1 MWLIPGKT
9 KVSLEIFKGMGIV
22 DIAICIFQIFLIL
35 MLVVSNFPLKVKLAI
50 VVVIVVVTVLLVIR
64 IDDEPNYQFLMHIIK
79 HCFYPKHFIRAKSDL
94 MLLADSLD
102 ESQIAAYQAQEKEIH
117 IETKEEKKAR
127 LKKEKEEW
135 AADNKKL
142 ADKNTTKEESDAI
155 WLKRAKLSA
164 ERKQR
169 KKEEKSANTKWSQMT
184 DIIGFTG
191 IKDGYIAYG
200 GEYYGAVVE
209 IPAVEFRFFSQYRR
223 NNTIKNGLGKVLAM
237 ASPDYAVNIVKIE
250 RPVHYEH
257 YVDNEHKKIEE
268 LKRSF
273 ENGMLSEEELKSR
286 IAIILDR
293 IDELE
298 NYINV
303 QKIIVPFYYLVI
315 FDEDK
320 EQLEN
325 HMDSMIDNL
334 VRGEMNPKRLD
345 DKELAIFLKYTN
357 ELDFDE
363 TEIDKIKP
371 EDYAAWA
378 MPRQLDIRVREAEID
393 KILAYTMRVTSY
405 PTMVDDAW
413 MAYLMSIPGTKC
425 VVKCK
430 PMDRAKSVRRI
441 DRSLSE
447 LRVQYMS
454 TSLES
459 KQIELQSHIDSL
471 SELLVTL
478 QSESETLMEVNFY
491 ITVYDIEL
499 TNMGLGDK
507 GPLDSYRT
515 PMSNMRKTIRRL
527 FREENMKLAS
537 LYFEQLN
544 CFIASQV
551 SAYDPFAKYGRG
563 IPSNSIAAG
572 YPWVYA
578 NIADENGIKIGLSDG
593 VPVFLDFFRRDSER
607 VNSNMVIVGKSGSGK
622 SYSTKSILTNLAA
635 DDTKI
640 FILDPENEYTELAEN
655 LHGKFINV
663 GNALQG
669 RLNPFNI
676 ITALD
681 DSEGGQDAEES
692 TSASYATHLQ
702 FLEEFFKQIL
712 PDCDKDALEY
722 LNIIVDRLYAD
733 RDIND
738 TTDLSTLR
746 PEDYPIFDDL
756 YDAIL
761 QEFQKTDNEYVRTLL
776 RTLMNYIAKFS
787 TGGRNANIWNGP
799 STITTDE
806 NFTVFNFQSLLANRN
821 GLIANAQMLLVLKY
835 IDNEIIKNR
844 EYNSRYNMH
853 RKIIVVIDE
862 AHVFIDTKFPVALDF
877 MFQLAK
883 RIRKYNGMQI
893 VITQNI
899 KDFVGSEEI
908 ARKSTAIINACQYSF
923 IFSLSPNDMDDL
935 CKLYEK
941 AGGINEVEQEQ
952 IITARRGHAFTV
964 TGPTSRSSFGIEVP
978 KDVVGLF
985 SERNYEGPHFKGEE
999 GEDVWERFISKSRAK
1014 HDESKFNSK
1023 AEEVE
1028 HVEEKIRKSFVS
1040 FEMLSEDEYENTR
1053 EEEEKKKTAKK
1064 KKTISFE
1071 EIDEDDYIPD
1081 IPEDPE
1087 EFAKLLAKKKG
1098 EQAEESQT
1106 PAAVPVSVPA
1116 PAAAQSENSKT
1127 EEILTKLLEAFSHE
1141 AMMSEVRHIV
1151 ESEMAKRVGN
1161 VTGMVSPAVEISPA
1175 VAIGPSLTVNTG
1187 GSVSKNVTNTS
1198 EVSEPVEEEKET
1210 DSETED
1216 ILGIIS
1222 ASDDYDDYEDD
1233 DEYDSDDYDD
1243 SGFDSDDS
1251 ESESYDTGKYG
1262 ESRYLGGDETDKY
1275 DSGLDDGEDDY
1286 DLLGVDDGS
1295 ELSSSYDEDE
1305 ESERTSGSEYSDES
1319 DDSDDSVSYGAGA
1332 IDIMSILTSEAQ
1344 KLSSTSNIE
1353 QMELYDEDVI
1363 DITFEDLALYIKNS
1377 ARYY

>member
-9 KVSLEIFKGMGIV
+9 KISLEIFKGIGAI
-22 DIAICIFQIFLIL
+22 DLAICVFQLFLVL
-35 MLVVSNFPLKVKLAI
+35 MLVVSNFPLMVKA
-50 VVVIVVVTVLLVIR
+50 VFSGVIVVITVLLIIR

-94 MLLADSLD
+94 MLMADALD
-102 ESQIAAYQAQEKEIH
+102 ESEIAAYQAQEKEIH
-117 IETKEEKKAR
+117 IETKAEKKAR
-127 LKKEKEEW
+127 IKKEKEEW

-142 ADKNTTKEESDAI
+142 ASKDITKEESDAI
-155 WLKRAKLSA
+155 WLKRAKQSA

-169 KKEEKSANTKWSQMT
+169 KKEEKSANAKWNQMT
-184 DIIGFTG
+184 EIIGFTG
-191 IKDGYIAYG
+191 IKDNLIAYG

-209 IPAVEFRFFSQYRR
+209 IPAVEFRFFSSYRR
-223 NNTIKNGLGKVLAM
+223 SNTIKNGLGRVLSM
-237 ASPDYAVNIVKIE
+237 VNPDYAANIVKIE
-250 RPVHYEH
+250 RPVHYEP

-273 ENGMLSEEELKSR
+273 ENGMLGEEELKSR

-293 IDELE
+293 INELE
-298 NYINV
+298 SYINED
-303 QKIIVPFYYLVI
+303 KIIVPFYYLVI
-315 FDEDK
+315 YDSDK
-320 EQLEN
+320 EQLES
-325 HMDSMIDNL
+325 HVSMMIDSL

-345 DKELAIFLKYTN
+345 DRELAIFLKYTN

-363 TEIDKIKP
+363 NDIDKVKP

-378 MPRQLDIRVREAEID
+378 MPKQIDIRVRETEVD
-393 KILAYTMRVTSY
+393 KMLSYTMRVTNY
-405 PTMVDDAW
+405 PSMVDDAW
-413 MAYLMSIPGTKC
+413 MAYVMSIPGTKC

-430 PMDRAKSVRRI
+430 PMDREKSVRRI
-441 DRSLSE
+441 DRTLTE
-447 LRVQYMS
+447 LRVQYAT

-471 SELLVTL
+471 SELLATL
-478 QSESETLMEVNFY
+478 QSESETLMEMNFY
-491 ITVYDIEL
+491 ITVYDLEL

-507 GPLDSYRT
+507 GPLKSYRT
-515 PMSNMRKTIRRL
+515 PMSNMRKTVRRL
-527 FREENMKLAS
+527 FREENMRLS
-537 LYFEQLN
+537 SQYFEQLR

-551 SAYDPFAKYGRG
+551 NAYDPFSKYGRG
-563 IPSNSIAAG
+563 IPNNSIAAG

-578 NIADENGIKIGLSDG
+578 NIADTNGIKLGLSDG

-622 SYSTKSILTNLAA
+622 SYATKSILTNLAA

-663 GNALQG
+663 GNANQG

-681 DSEGGQDAEES
+681 DSESGDES
-692 TSASYATHLQ
+692 ENTSSGSYATHLQ

-722 LNIIVDRLYAD
+722 LNMIVDRVYAEK
-733 RDIND
+733 DITEN
-738 TTDLSTLR
+738 TDLSTLK

-761 QEFQKTDNEYVRTLL
+761 QEFQKTDNEYIKTML

-799 STITTDE
+799 STITTEE

-844 EYNSRYNMH
+844 EYNTRFNMH
-853 RKIIVVIDE
+853 RKIVVVIDE
-862 AHVFIDTKFPVALDF
+862 AHVFIDTKFPIALDF

-941 AGGINEVEQEQ
+941 AGGINEAEQEQ
-952 IITARRGHAFTV
+952 IITARRGQAFTV
-964 TGPTSRSSFGIEVP
+964 TGPTSRSSFTIEVP
-978 KDVVGLF
+978 DDVVGLF
-985 SERNYEGPHFKGEE
+985 SERNYEGTHFKGDE
-999 GEDVWERFISKSRAK
+999 GEQVWERFVKKSRTK
-1014 HDESKFNSK
+1014 HDESRLNSK
-1023 AEEVE
+1023 ADEVE
-1028 HVEEKIRKSFVS
+1028 HVEEKIRKSFVT
-1040 FEMLSEDEYENTR
+1040 FEMMTDEEYEESRIN
-1053 EEEEKKKTAKK
+1053 EQKQPVKV
-1064 KKTISFE
+1064 SFE
-1071 EIDEDDYIPD
+1071 EIDEEDYIPD

-1087 EFAKLLAKKKG
+1087 EFAKLLAKKKHKEDEDG
-1098 EQAEESQT
+1098 EDPQGQEETVKEPETQK
-1106 PAAVPVSVPA
+1106 
-1116 PAAAQSENSKT
+1116 QSADTRTESSKT
-1127 EEILTKLLEAFSHE
+1127 EEVLGRLLEAFSFE
-1141 AMMSEVRHIV
+1141 AMRSEIKRSV
-1151 ESEMAKRVGN
+1151 EAEVERRVQAALGMGSAQALNAGN
-1161 VTGMVSPAVEISPA
+1161 SQVYSVAAGDEILKP
-1175 VAIGPSLTVNTG
+1175 
-1187 GSVSKNVTNTS
+1187 
-1198 EVSEPVEEEKET
+1198 EVSDHADTADKTYEDDEDKDIMDILNASGDYET
-1210 DSETED
+1210 DGDYDTD
-1216 ILGIIS
+1216 DDHD
-1222 ASDDYDDYEDD
+1222 DDYDDEDARTGNYTGTYGSGSDSD
-1233 DEYDSDDYDD
+1233 DEYTGSTTDTDQEDEFDFLGVMDDDDNDDDYD
-1243 SGFDSDDS
+1243 
-1251 ESESYDTGKYG
+1251 YD
-1262 ESRYLGGDETDKY
+1262 
-1275 DSGLDDGEDDY
+1275 
-1286 DLLGVDDGS
+1286 
-1295 ELSSSYDEDE
+1295 YDEDDIE
-1305 ESERTSGSEYSDES
+1305 EA
-1319 DDSDDSVSYGAGA
+1319 DDSSESLGGEA
-1332 IDIMSILTSEAQ
+1332 IDIMAILSSEAQ

-1353 QMELYDEDVI
+1353 QMELYNEEVI
-1363 DITFEDLALYIKNS
+1363 DITVEDLALYIRN
-1377 ARYY
+1377 RMMYG